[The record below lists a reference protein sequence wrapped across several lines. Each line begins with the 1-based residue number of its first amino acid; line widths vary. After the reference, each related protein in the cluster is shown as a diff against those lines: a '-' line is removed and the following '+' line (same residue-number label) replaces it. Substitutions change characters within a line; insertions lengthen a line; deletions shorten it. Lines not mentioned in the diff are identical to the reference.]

1 MQAMF
6 DALFQVLNELPLEKR
21 NDIKNAKG
29 GAAKSYSWRV
39 LQIAL
44 NSKEPSFTNEELRTY
59 IKENCT
65 DYENIIKQP
74 VHDIKSSFVSLVK
87 KEFEKQNDWISNL
100 IEPDFKKALC
110 TRQFEKHYEEHI
122 EMEDI
127 DIWDLVGFDDLK
139 KMTDHEKNWTNYIQ
153 RKINENIQEK
163 ISKSNFIDD
172 LKNLDIIDRK
182 LKKKNTKVTSLDY
195 LFVKKII
202 EKYSININMEN
213 VE

>member
-1 MQAMF
+1 MIKILDDITNLYLEKFNLQVVNDYKDVFVKMQAMF

-87 KEFEKQNDWISNL
+87 
-100 IEPDFKKALC
+100 
-110 TRQFEKHYEEHI
+110 T
-122 EMEDI
+122 
-127 DIWDLVGFDDLK
+127 
-139 KMTDHEKNWTNYIQ
+139 
-153 RKINENIQEK
+153 
-163 ISKSNFIDD
+163 
-172 LKNLDIIDRK
+172 
-182 LKKKNTKVTSLDY
+182 
-195 LFVKKII
+195 
-202 EKYSININMEN
+202 
-213 VE
+213 

>member
-1 MQAMF
+1 
-6 DALFQVLNELPLEKR
+6 
-21 NDIKNAKG
+21 
-29 GAAKSYSWRV
+29 
-39 LQIAL
+39 
-44 NSKEPSFTNEELRTY
+44 
-59 IKENCT
+59 
-65 DYENIIKQP
+65 
-74 VHDIKSSFVSLVK
+74 
-87 KEFEKQNDWISNL
+87 
-100 IEPDFKKALC
+100 
-110 TRQFEKHYEEHI
+110 
-122 EMEDI
+122 MEDI